1 MAVPAPISLDAV
13 GQAATLQVPMQA
25 TTVSVLATWLLFA
38 AFLSL
43 TAFIAARNLLGD
55 VSLRR
60 HALVGPPIAAIAFL
74 AATFEFSPALA
85 LGAALV
91 VDAAAFRYLH
101 DLDRRLLA
109 GVVVIH
115 FVVSVILG
123 AILFSLIALI
133 GSAPI

>member
-1 MAVPAPISLDAV
+1 VVSLAAVS
-13 GQAATLQVPMQA
+13 QSATLQAAPIGGS
-25 TTVSVLATWLLFA
+25 TVSVIATWLLFS

-55 VSLRR
+55 VSLRP

-74 AATFEFSPALA
+74 AATFEFSPLLA
-85 LGAALV
+85 LVAALG
-91 VDAAAFRYLH
+91 VDAAVFRYIHGLN
-101 DLDRRLLA
+101 RRLLA

-115 FVVSVILG
+115 FTVSVILG

-133 GSAPI
+133 GSAPV

>member
-1 MAVPAPISLDAV
+1 M
-13 GQAATLQVPMQA
+13 LQVPLQS
-25 TTVSVLATWLLFA
+25 TTVPILATYVLFA

-43 TAFIAARNLLGD
+43 TAFVAARNLLGD

-74 AATFEFSPALA
+74 AATFEFPPYLALA
-85 LGAALV
+85 AALV
-91 VDAAAFRYLH
+91 VDAVAFRQLH
-101 DLDRRLLA
+101 DLDRRLLL

-123 AILFSLIALI
+123 AILFSLVALL
-133 GSAPI
+133 GSAPV

>member
-1 MAVPAPISLDAV
+1 VPVSFSLAAGSEFAVLQAP
-13 GQAATLQVPMQA
+13 LQS
-25 TTVSVLATWLLFA
+25 TTVSILATYLLFA

-43 TAFIAARNLLGD
+43 TAFVAARNVLGD

-60 HALVGPPIAAIAFL
+60 HAVVGPPIAAIAFL
-74 AATFEFSPALA
+74 AATFEFSPFLA
-85 LGAALV
+85 LGAALA
-91 VDAAAFRYLH
+91 VDALAFRQLH
-101 DLDRRLLA
+101 DLDGRLLA

-123 AILFSLIALI
+123 AILFSLIALL

>member
-1 MAVPAPISLDAV
+1 MLQAP
-13 GQAATLQVPMQA
+13 LQS
-25 TTVSVLATWLLFA
+25 TTVSILATYLLFA

-43 TAFIAARNLLGD
+43 TAFVAARNLLGD

-60 HALVGPPIAAIAFL
+60 HAVVGPSIAAIAFL
-74 AATFEFSPALA
+74 AATFEFSPFLA
-85 LGAALV
+85 LGAALA
-91 VDAAAFRYLH
+91 VDALAFRQLH
-101 DLDRRLLA
+101 DLDGRLLA

>member
-1 MAVPAPISLDAV
+1 VSVLLSLDAV
-13 GQAATLQVPMQA
+13 RVAALQAPLQS
-25 TTVSVLATWLLFA
+25 TTVSILATYLLFA

-74 AATFEFSPALA
+74 AATFEFSPFLA
-85 LGAALV
+85 LGAALA
-91 VDAAAFRYLH
+91 VDAVAFRQLH

-123 AILFSLIALI
+123 AILFSLIVLL
-133 GSAPI
+133 GSAPV